1 MQGLSGIRLG
11 IILQAFSAL
20 ITALVIAFSSSW
32 KLAFVVICFIPLLM
46 FMGMMQGKS
55 QSKVG
60 QSKDKDS
67 FTEQGGQV

>member
-1 MQGLSGIRLG
+1 LQGLTGVRIG
-11 IILQAFSAL
+11 IILQAFSAM
-20 ITALVIAFSSSW
+20 ITALIIAFSASW
-32 KLAFVVICFIPLLM
+32 KLAFVVVCFIPILM
-46 FMGMMQGKS
+46 FSGIIQGKK

>member
-1 MQGLSGIRLG
+1 MQGLTGVRIG
-11 IILQAFSAL
+11 IILQAFSAM
-20 ITALVIAFSSSW
+20 IAALTIAFSSSW
-32 KLAFVVICFIPLLM
+32 KLAFIVICFIPILM
-46 FMGMMQGKS
+46 FSGIIQGKK